1 MNNKIAFLFPG
12 QGSQYV
18 GMGKELYDNFKE
30 CKDIF
35 YRAEKVLDFNVMDLC
50 FNGPDEKL
58 NKTEFTQPA
67 ILTVSMAIVKI
78 IKKRGIE
85 AQVAAGLSLGEYS
98 ALIYSGMLSFEEGV
112 KLVRKRGKFMEEAV
126 PKGVGGMAAIIGLKE
141 EEIYKVCNEVSII
154 GAVEPAN
161 FNCPGQ
167 IVISGEIN
175 ALEVACKICKERGA
189 LKAVMLKVSGPF
201 HSSLLKKAADNLEK
215 ELKNINFQKGRIPV
229 ITNVTADF
237 IELDKIKDNLKN
249 QVICSVKWE
258 QSMRKMIKD
267 GVDTFIEIA
276 PGRTLSMFLKKIDR
290 KVNVYNIEDIKSF
303 EKTLKK
309 VDME

>member
-1 MNNKIAFLFPG
+1 MNKKIAFLFPG

-35 YRAEKVLDFNVMDLC
+35 YRADKVLDFNVMDLC
-50 FNGPDEKL
+50 FNGPNEKL

-67 ILTVSMAIVKI
+67 ILTVSMAIVEI

-85 AQVAAGLSLGEYS
+85 AQVSAGLSLGEYS

-290 KVNVYNIEDIKSF
+290 KVNVYNIEDIKSL

-309 VDME
+309 LDME

>member
-1 MNNKIAFLFPG
+1 MNKKIAFLFPG

-18 GMGKELYDNFKE
+18 GMGQELYDNFKE

-35 YRAEKVLDFNVMDLC
+35 YRADKVLDFNVMDLC
-50 FNGPDEKL
+50 FNGPNEKL

-67 ILTVSMAIVKI
+67 ILTVSMAIVEI

-267 GVDTFIEIA
+267 GVDTFVEIA

-290 KVNVYNIEDIKSF
+290 KVNVYNIEDIKSL

-309 VDME
+309 LDME